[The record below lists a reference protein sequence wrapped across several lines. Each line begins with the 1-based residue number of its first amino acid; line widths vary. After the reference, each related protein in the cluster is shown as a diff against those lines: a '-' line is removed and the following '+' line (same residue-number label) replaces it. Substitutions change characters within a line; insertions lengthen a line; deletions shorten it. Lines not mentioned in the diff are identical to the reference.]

1 MERLAARLALLQP
14 PIRHFIEWRGDGGL
28 LVTLIDPAVPASVSR
43 HIDRKHLQDVH
54 YLNLVVLHA
63 VNELRRKGSHVPLE
77 ADTVLVKQGTD
88 QLEAVTSPEIEKKD
102 R

>member
-1 MERLAARLALLQP
+1 MEGLAARLALLEP

-28 LVTLIDPAVPASVSR
+28 LVTLIDPSVPAKVSR

-77 ADTVLVKQGTD
+77 ADTVLVKQGGD
-88 QLEAVTSPEIEKKD
+88 QLEAFASPEIEKQG

>member
-1 MERLAARLALLQP
+1 MEGLAARLALLEP
-14 PIRHFIEWRGDGGL
+14 PIRHFIEWRGDDGL
-28 LVTLIDPAVPASVSR
+28 LVTLIDPSVPARVSR

-77 ADTVLVKQGTD
+77 ADTVLVKQGGD
-88 QLEAVTSPEIEKKD
+88 QQGAVALPEIEQKD
-102 R
+102 